1 MTHCDQ
7 KTERLFLAGELSSDE
22 EASVVRHLDACP
34 QCQARL
40 EQAAGNDS
48 EWSATRALLQS
59 SAERSHWTP
68 AVGGDVLSET
78 LPHAPDAGNYRPPA
92 VDLAFLAPTDD
103 PAYLGRVGPYEIAGV
118 IGQGGMGIVLKA
130 FDRSLNRHVAIK
142 VLSPFL
148 SGAAAARQRFAREAR
163 AMAALSHEHV
173 APIYAV
179 DEHRGLPYFAMEYVP
194 GGTLA
199 ARLAAEG
206 PLEVIA
212 AVRIA
217 MQTALALAAAHDSG
231 LVHRDIKPANIL
243 LDRGVERV
251 RVADFGLAR
260 AASEASET
268 ASGMLAGTP
277 QYMSPEQIHRDA
289 CDARS
294 DLFSLGSVMY
304 AMCTGHAPFRAE
316 SVFAVLQRIVHDEP
330 RPVRDANPGV
340 PAWLEAFIE
349 RLMAKD
355 RDERFQSA
363 GDVAELLS
371 RELAHLQDPR
381 RHPAPARPWLPR
393 RSAWRRFATQRSRS
407 ALAMAAAVVGVTAL
421 AWQLVGWVGG
431 PPATQQ
437 GPAVGTRQPAGPPYE
452 PSTATMWTADGF
464 EAAAQFANA
473 LEADMLDGKTIGA
486 PDPGSLDPWSA
497 DVIRLRQGV
506 GMADR
511 EALFPETQRIEP

>member
-1 MTHCDQ
+1 M
-7 KTERLFLAGELSSDE
+7 AGELSSSEE
-22 EASVVRHLDACP
+22 EAVIRHLDACP
-34 QCQARL
+34 QCQTRL
-40 EQAAGNDS
+40 EQTAGDDS
-48 EWSATRALLQS
+48 EWSTTRELLAS
-59 SAERSHWTP
+59 SSERLAWTP
-68 AVGGDVLSET
+68 AMGVSPLSET
-78 LPHAPDAGNYRPPA
+78 LPHFPGVSGESRPP
-92 VDLAFLAPTDD
+92 VIDLAFLGPTDD
-103 PAYLGRVGPYEIAGV
+103 PDYLGRVGPYEIAGV
-118 IGQGGMGIVLKA
+118 IGQGGMGVVLKA

-148 SGAAAARQRFAREAR
+148 SGAAAARVRFAREAR

-199 ARLAAEG
+199 SRLAAEG
-206 PLEVIA
+206 PLEVVA

-217 MQTALALAAAHDSG
+217 MQTALALASAHESG

-304 AMCTGHAPFRAE
+304 AMCTGRAPFRAE

-330 RPVRDANPGV
+330 RPVRDANPDV

-355 RDERFQSA
+355 RDERFPSA
-363 GDVAELLS
+363 SEVAELLS

-381 RHPAPARPWLPR
+381 RHPAPPRPWLPKR
-393 RSAWRRFATQRSRS
+393 NAWRWLTSKRRRAAVAT
-407 ALAMAAAVVGVTAL
+407 AAAVLGLATTAV
-421 AWQLVGWVGG
+421 AWRLRDRPDEASPRGRAGAHELELVKL
-431 PPATQQ
+431 PLQPATAKLWDSDGFDAAVEYSHAIEAATRYAEQP
-437 GPAVGTRQPAGPPYE
+437 GPSAPAV
-452 PSTATMWTADGF
+452 
-464 EAAAQFANA
+464 
-473 LEADMLDGKTIGA
+473 
-486 PDPGSLDPWSA
+486 LDPWLF
-497 DVIRLRQGV
+497 DVVALQQQIDQAGGRATRPENQLIPGRQ
-506 GMADR
+506 R
-511 EALFPETQRIEP
+511 TEP

>member
-1 MTHCDQ
+1 M
-7 KTERLFLAGELSSDE
+7 
-22 EASVVRHLDACP
+22 
-34 QCQARL
+34 
-40 EQAAGNDS
+40 
-48 EWSATRALLQS
+48 
-59 SAERSHWTP
+59 
-68 AVGGDVLSET
+68 
-78 LPHAPDAGNYRPPA
+78 
-92 VDLAFLAPTDD
+92 
-103 PAYLGRVGPYEIAGV
+103 GV
-118 IGQGGMGIVLKA
+118 VLKA

-148 SGAAAARQRFAREAR
+148 AGAAAARLRFAREAR

-194 GGTLA
+194 GGTLS

-206 PLEVIA
+206 PLEVVA

-260 AASEASET
+260 AASEATET

-330 RPVRDANPGV
+330 RPVRDANPNV

-363 GDVAELLS
+363 AEVAELLA

-381 RHPAPARPWLPR
+381 RHPAPPRPWLPR
-393 RSAWRRFATQRSRS
+393 RGWRFLASRHKRAT
-407 ALAMAAAVVGVTAL
+407 AAVAASVVGVALTAL
-421 AWQLVGWVGG
+421 AWQLVGRDAEKTGG
-431 PPATQQ
+431 AAANIGAPLPARLPLEPP
-437 GPAVGTRQPAGPPYE
+437 
-452 PSTATMWTADGF
+452 TATMWNADGF
-464 EAAAQFANA
+464 EAVAAYGDAI
-473 LEADMLDGKTIGA
+473 EADALRDEAIGA
-486 PDPGSLDPWSA
+486 PGPVPLDPWTFDVILLQLNVNSA
-497 DVIRLRQGV
+497 DGPTI
-506 GMADR
+506 
-511 EALFPETQRIEP
+511 FPETQRTEP